1 MDEGMITRLAD
12 LLVGVGAN
20 VQPHQ
25 ILCVNAQV
33 GQEDI
38 ARAIAARAYER
49 GARGVEVVYDDKH
62 VKRARIEHGSDEAIG
77 FAPSWQVDRIR
88 GMGDQHVAVIALEGP
103 TSPDILAGLDPV
115 RVANDQLPTR
125 REWLKVV
132 NDRSVNWTIGPYPNP
147 AWAGLVYPDEEPQQ
161 ALAHLWEAVAHMC
174 RLDEDDPAAAWRE
187 RMATLHGVVRAAD
200 RAHGS
205 ARCTTRARA
214 PTSRLACFQAP
225 SGSRRR
231 FTTAEGLEH
240 WPNLPTE
247 EVFTAPDPA
256 RADGVVRSTKPLE
269 LDGTIIRDLEVRF
282 EGGRAVEI
290 NASTGAEVLRGRTS
304 LDDGGARLGEVALV
318 DREGRIGPLDTVF
331 WTTLIDENAASHLAL
346 GNAYAFSVEDSDR
359 ENINSSTIH
368 IDFMIGSND
377 VAVTGITGS
386 GDRVPVLRDG
396 AWQI

>member
-88 GMGDQHVAVIALEGP
+88 GMGDQQVAVIALEGP

-187 RMATLHGVVRAAD
+187 RMATLHGVSERLTERTFSALHYEGPGTD
-200 RAHGS
+200 FTLGLLPGS
-205 ARCTTRARA
+205 KWLSA
-214 PTSRLACFQAP
+214 
-225 SGSRRR
+225 R

-377 VAVTGITGS
+377 VAVTGITSS

>member
-147 AWAGLVYPDEEPQQ
+147 AWARLVYPDEEPQQ

-174 RLDEDDPAAAWRE
+174 RLDDDDPAAAWRE
-187 RMATLHGVVRAAD
+187 RMATLHGVSERLTERTFSALHYEGPGTD
-200 RAHGS
+200 FTLGLLPGS
-205 ARCTTRARA
+205 KWLSA
-214 PTSRLACFQAP
+214 
-225 SGSRRR
+225 R

-290 NASTGAEVLRGRTS
+290 NASTRRRGAPR
-304 LDDGGARLGEVALV
+304 
-318 DREGRIGPLDTVF
+318 P
-331 WTTLIDENAASHLAL
+331 
-346 GNAYAFSVEDSDR
+346 
-359 ENINSSTIH
+359 
-368 IDFMIGSND
+368 D
-377 VAVTGITGS
+377 VA
-386 GDRVPVLRDG
+386 
-396 AWQI
+396 

>member
-20 VQPHQ
+20 VQPRQ

-38 ARAIAARAYER
+38 ARAIAARAYDR

-62 VKRARIEHGSDEAIG
+62 VKRARIEHGSDDAIG

-187 RMATLHGVVRAAD
+187 RMATLHGVSERLTERTFSALHYEGPGTD
-200 RAHGS
+200 FTLGLLPGS
-205 ARCTTRARA
+205 KWLSA
-214 PTSRLACFQAP
+214 
-225 SGSRRR
+225 R

-346 GNAYAFSVEDSDR
+346 GNAYAFSVDDSDR